1 MVYVFIY
8 LMVIGIFMSKTSSCV
23 YNINY
28 HIVWCPK
35 YRKSILVGTVKEF
48 IEEQIRTISA
58 TKGYDVLELK
68 VMPDHIHLFISATPS
83 ESPTAIVKILKGVSG
98 LRLFKKFPELKKTLW
113 NGHVWSPSYYVGTA
127 GKVTAETVRRYIE
140 EQERNSSTD

>member
-1 MVYVFIY
+1 
-8 LMVIGIFMSKTSSCV
+8 MVICIFMSKTSSCV

-35 YRKSILVGTVKEF
+35 YRKPILVDKIKDF
-48 IEEQIRTISA
+48 MEEQIHTISA
-58 TKGYDVLELK
+58 TKGYNVLELK

-98 LRLFKKFPELKKTLW
+98 LRLFKKYPELKKTLW

-127 GKVTAETVRRYIE
+127 GKVTSETVRRYIE